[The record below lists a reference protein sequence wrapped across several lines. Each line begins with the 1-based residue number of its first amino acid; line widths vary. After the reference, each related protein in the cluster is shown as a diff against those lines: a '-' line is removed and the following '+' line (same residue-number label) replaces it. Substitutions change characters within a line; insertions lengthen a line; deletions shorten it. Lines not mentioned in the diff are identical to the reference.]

1 MPNLRSRIEAAYGAW
16 ANWTFDKAWW
26 FIGLLVIVFAVLAS
40 GMQNA
45 RLDTSTEGFLHA
57 DDPIR
62 IAYNEFKQEF
72 GQDDRILVAVESDDI
87 FAENNLLRLNELHQ
101 ALEQQVPYLAAV
113 DSLISSRVTTGD
125 EESLIVDELFD
136 PWPANAAEY
145 TKLKNMAMANP
156 LLENLVI
163 DEQGSFTTL
172 LLQMQAYQVEETS
185 ADDALSDLLGSD
197 MDDMGFGT
205 NEPVAQ
211 IPLTEAQK
219 AEIIDAVAAIVEEFN
234 NGNFN
239 IYVAGSPQVTDSLQ
253 TMMLDDMVFFVALV
267 LFTIITLLAILF
279 RRASGVALPLLTVVM
294 AVVATM
300 GSMGH
305 ALVPIQTVTQ
315 IVPSFLLA
323 VGVGAAIH
331 ILAIFYKTYDQ
342 SANTEP
348 RESKRQ
354 ALIYTLQHSG
364 FAITITSLTTAAS
377 LLSFASSQVSAVSRL
392 GMFASLGVIIMLM
405 FVLILLPA
413 LIAVLPIQKKVPKNT
428 VANTSE
434 PKADWMETLLVG
446 FSHFS
451 VQRFKGILLGTGLL
465 VAGGVV
471 AVSQIGYSHNP
482 LTWLPADNEGRIATE
497 VVDEALRGSI
507 TMEVLIDT
515 HTENGIMQP
524 HTLQAIDSLGQY
536 ASTLS
541 GETYFVGKVVSI
553 ADVIK
558 EIHQALHANDSAYYL
573 IPDDADLIAQ
583 EVLLFENS
591 GSDDLEDMVDS
602 QFSMARMTLKMPWVD
617 AVEYQQLIDDIQA
630 KASEL
635 FGPEVTVS
643 TTGMI
648 PMLAKTTT
656 DAIYS
661 TGFSYAIAFVAIA
674 FMMIAMLG
682 SVRLGLLSM
691 IPNLFP
697 VLSVL
702 TLMWVLGLPLDLYTM
717 LIGAIVIGLAVD
729 DTVHFMHN
737 FKRYFDDHGD
747 TSLAIKQT
755 LTGTGRAM
763 LVTTL
768 VLCAGFF
775 AYFFS
780 AMSNLMA
787 FGILTSFAIVMALMA
802 DFLIA
807 PALMVWLYGPGGK
820 PKTKQAE

>member
-1 MPNLRSRIEAAYGAW
+1 MKQLRTRIEAAYGRW
-16 ANWTFDKAWW
+16 ANWTFAKAWW
-26 FIGLLVIVFAVLAS
+26 LIALMVVLFAALAS

-57 DDPIR
+57 DDPMR
-62 IAYNEFKQEF
+62 VAYKEFKQEF
-72 GQDDRILVAVESDDI
+72 GQDDRILVAVQMDNV
-87 FAENNLLRLNELHQ
+87 FAEANLLKLNELHQ

-125 EESLIVDELFD
+125 EESLIVNELFD
-136 PWPANAAEY
+136 PWPTNASEY
-145 TKLKNMAMANP
+145 AALEAMAMANP

-172 LLQMQAYQVEETS
+172 LLQMQAYQVEETT
-185 ADDALSDLLGSD
+185 AADALDDLLG
-197 MDDMGFGT
+197 DDMGFGD
-205 NEPVAQ
+205 EQAVEL
-211 IPLTEAQK
+211 IPLSEAQK
-219 AEIIDAVAAIVEEFN
+219 AEIIDAVAMVVATFN
-234 NGNFN
+234 QPNFT

-253 TMMLDDMVFFVALV
+253 TMMLDDMMFFVALV
-267 LFTIITLLAILF
+267 LLTIITFLALLF
-279 RRASGVALPLLTVVM
+279 RRASGVALPLITVIM

-331 ILAIFYKTYDQ
+331 VLAIFYKTYDQ
-342 SANTEP
+342 QTDLDT
-348 RESKRQ
+348 REGKRQ
-354 ALIYTLQHSG
+354 ALAYTLQHSG

-377 LLSFASSQVSAVSRL
+377 LLSFATSQVSAVSRL
-392 GMFASLGVIIMLM
+392 GIFASLGVIIMLT
-405 FVLILLPA
+405 FVLVLLPA
-413 LIAVLPIQKKVPKNT
+413 LIAVLPIKRKQAQHSKTTDKP
-428 VANTSE
+428 AQ
-434 PKADWMETLLVG
+434 DWMTRLLVG
-446 FSHFS
+446 FSEFS
-451 VQRFKGILLGTGLL
+451 VARYKGVLMGTALL
-465 VAGGVV
+465 VVGGIA

-482 LTWLPADNEGRIATE
+482 LTWLPADNQGRIATE

-507 TMEVLIDT
+507 TMEVLVDT
-515 HTENGIMQP
+515 HTENGIIQP
-524 HTLQAIDSLGQY
+524 QTLQALDQLSSY
-536 ASTLS
+536 AQTLS
-541 GETYFVGKVVSI
+541 GDTYFVGKVVSI

-573 IPDDADLIAQ
+573 IPNDANLIAQ

-602 QFSMARMTLKMPWVD
+602 QFSKARMTLKMPWVD
-617 AVEYQQLIDDIQA
+617 AVEYQQLIDDIQT
-630 KASEL
+630 KAAQL
-635 FGPEVTVS
+635 FGPDVSVS

-674 FMMIAMLG
+674 FMMMTMLG
-682 SVRLGLLSM
+682 NIRLGLISM

-702 TLMWVLGLPLDLYTM
+702 SLMWLLGLPLDLYTM

-747 TSLAIKQT
+747 TAMAIQQT

-763 LVTTL
+763 LVTTM

-787 FGILTSFAIVMALMA
+787 FGILTSFAIVMALLA

-807 PALMVWLYGPGGK
+807 PAFMVWLYGPGKSAAG
-820 PKTKQAE
+820 PKTDQH